1 LDAMTVSSAAPGFQ
15 DNGKRVA
22 SSQLIDAVVAT
33 LAVSSFSLSIA
44 VTVTLLA
51 SRIGMTMAG

>member
-1 LDAMTVSSAAPGFQ
+1 MTVSSAAPGFQ

>member
-1 LDAMTVSSAAPGFQ
+1 
-15 DNGKRVA
+15 
-22 SSQLIDAVVAT
+22 VVAT